1 MTDDAE
7 AAGRNASKPAGG
19 AVLRRTLVLAAFA
32 VAVGALCWIS
42 IEVPRDIGRVTP
54 IWPANGLMLSAL
66 LLTRRRSW
74 PLWLAAAG
82 LGNLTADLVAR
93 DGPGLSLILT
103 ACNLFEVTLAATLL
117 RRFVTRGPD
126 VGRIGDLVRLFLIAG
141 VAAPLASASMAALA
155 LGRLSGD
162 DALASLITWAS
173 ADGLGALTVVPLVF
187 GLRNLRAKLAA
198 TPLRPAA
205 WLKLGLVALT
215 ALVSFQARLPVVF
228 LVPAV
233 MLLAVF
239 ELEGLGAALSVLI
252 VLVVGTVSAMAGHAP
267 MAELNLSLADRLMV
281 GQIFLAAITLTTFPT
296 AAVLAQRR
304 QLKTELDEQYRRVK
318 LAEEVAGV
326 GYWRLDL
333 AARKVEWS
341 DALFEATGAPRGA
354 PPTAECALDAVYPAD
369 RPALEAML
377 ERALREG
384 GDQSLNYRVLRPNGQ
399 VRHII
404 AKACRETG
412 PDGKP
417 TALFG
422 TMLDVTE
429 VSEREARYRMLA
441 DAATDIVL
449 KVDAEDRIQY
459 ASPSVRRYGYE
470 PEELVGRTGFSLV
483 HPDDLAKLQALIA
496 NLFSGADVDTT
507 ADRTY
512 RVRKAD
518 GDWFWAEGNPA
529 IIRDDDHKPIA
540 VVSQIRDVTARKAME
555 DELRAAREAAEAAAQ
570 VKADFLANMSHELRT
585 PLTSVI
591 GFTRLA
597 LDQGGLPDTA
607 RSYVAKASNAGR
619 ALLATVNDILDFS
632 KLESGQLQ
640 IRPEPCD
647 VGEVCRET
655 LELFSEDAAAKG
667 VALRCEAKG
676 LPPAVRLDPTRLRQI
691 LLNLIG
697 NAVKFSDRGEVRL
710 TAAWKAGRLQVS
722 VKDDGPGIAADQQQ
736 VLFRRFSQV
745 DGSATRRHGGSG
757 LGLAIC
763 LGLAEAMGGSIGV
776 RSKPGKGARFFF
788 ELPAERCDAEAA
800 NEGEALATVPPG
812 TRVLVADDHAF
823 NRELVRAVLV
833 PFGAEVT
840 EAADGAEVLTAAAR
854 EAFDIILMDLRMPSV
869 EGLEAMKAI
878 RAGDGPN
885 RTTPILAFSA
895 GADAPGAE
903 ARRRAGFDGDL
914 PKPLLPAD
922 LIAAICRHV
931 EPPPA
936 APAKSRRRASR
947 KT

>member
-1 MTDDAE
+1 LALLALF
-7 AAGRNASKPAGG
+7 AATIC
-19 AVLRRTLVLAAFA
+19 VLCRV
-32 VAVGALCWIS
+32 S
-42 IEVPRDIGRVTP
+42 IEIPRDLGRAAP
-54 IWPANGLMLSAL
+54 FWPANALVLGL
-66 LLTRRRSW
+66 LLISPRRSW
-74 PLWLAAAG
+74 LAWLSAAA
-82 LGNLTADLVAR
+82 LGNFAADVLTSY
-93 DGPGLSLILT
+93 GPGLASLLT
-103 ACNLFEVTLAATLL
+103 ACNIFEAALSAVLL
-117 RRFVTRGPD
+117 HRAVGPRLD
-126 VGRIGDLVRLFLIAG
+126 VARVGDLVRLFLIGGVVSPLIFAT
-141 VAAPLASASMAALA
+141 VAAAA
-155 LGRLSGD
+155 LGRLGGLTDLVNLLS
-162 DALASLITWAS
+162 WAA
-173 ADGLGALTVVPLVF
+173 ADGLGVMVVVPLLL
-187 GLRNLRAKLAA
+187 GLRDASRQLTL
-198 TPLRPAA
+198 TPLRTAG
-205 WLKLGLVALT
+205 WLKLGLVAAA
-215 ALVSFQARLPVVF
+215 ALLSFNLRQPVFF
-228 LVPAV
+228 LIPAA

-239 ELEGLGAALSVLI
+239 ELEVLGAALSVLVVVAMGI
-252 VLVVGTVSAMAGHAP
+252 TAALVGRPPLT
-267 MAELNLSLADRLMV
+267 ELNLSLADRLIV
-281 GQIFLAAITLTTFPT
+281 GQLFLAAITLTTFPT
-296 AAVLAQRR
+296 AAVLSQRR
-304 QLKTELDEQYRRVK
+304 QLKAKLEEQYRRVK
-318 LAEEVAGV
+318 LAEDVAGV

-333 AARKVEWS
+333 ATRQVEWS
-341 DALFEATGAPRGA
+341 DALFEATGLPRGA
-354 PPTAECALDAVYPAD
+354 PPAADQALDAIHPAD
-369 RPALEAML
+369 RPAMEAML
-377 ERALREG
+377 GRALREG
-384 GDQSLNYRVLRPNGQ
+384 GDQSLNYRVVRPDGEI
-399 VRHII
+399 RHVI

-417 TALFG
+417 TGLFG

-449 KVDAEDRIQY
+449 KVDASDVIQY

-470 PEELVGRTGFSLV
+470 PEEVVGRTGFSLV
-483 HPDDLAKLQALIA
+483 HPEDLPKVQALIA
-496 NLFSGADVDTT
+496 ALFSGAEVDQA

-518 GDWFWAEGNPA
+518 GDWIWVEGNPA
-529 IIRDDDHKPIA
+529 IIWDDDRKPVA
-540 VVSQIRDVTARKAME
+540 VVSQIRDVTARKALE
-555 DELRAAREAAEAAAQ
+555 DELRAARAAAEEAAA
-570 VKADFLANMSHELRT
+570 VKAEFLANMSHELRT

-607 RSYVAKASNAGR
+607 RGHVAKAANAGV

-655 LELFSEDAAAKG
+655 LERFSAEAAAKG
-667 VALRCEAKG
+667 VALRYDGRG
-676 LPPAVRLDPTRLRQI
+676 LPPGVRLDPTRLRQI

-697 NAVKFSDRGEVRL
+697 NAVKFSERGEVRL
-710 TAAWKAGRLQVS
+710 TAAWKAGRLQVA

-736 VLFRRFSQV
+736 RLFRRFSQV

-776 RSKPGKGARFFF
+776 QSKPGKGARFFF
-788 ELPAERCDAEAA
+788 ELPAERCDAEVV
-800 NEGEALATVPPG
+800 GEAQALASVPPG

-823 NRELVRAVLV
+823 NRELVRAVLT

-840 EAADGAEVLTAAAR
+840 EAADGAEVVAAAGR
-854 EAFDIILMDLRMPSV
+854 EAFDVILMDLRMPAI

-878 RAGDGPN
+878 RAGNGPN

-895 GADAPGAE
+895 GADAPTAE

-931 EPPPA
+931 GEPAA
-936 APAKSRRRASR
+936 APARPKRRRASR

>member
-1 MTDDAE
+1 MLDETEVTATKAFAPRG
-7 AAGRNASKPAGG
+7 AAG
-19 AVLRRTLVLAAFA
+19 VVVLAAFA
-32 VAVGALCWIS
+32 AVIFGLCVVSIEMPRDLGRAAPFWPSNALVLGALLIA
-42 IEVPRDIGRVTP
+42 PRRTWLG
-54 IWPANGLMLSAL
+54 
-66 LLTRRRSW
+66 
-74 PLWLAAAG
+74 WLAAAG
-82 LGNLTADLVAR
+82 LGNFTADLLTAY
-93 DGPGLSLILT
+93 GPGLSSLLT
-103 ACNLFEVTLAATLL
+103 ACNLAEVALTAFLL
-117 RRFVTRGPD
+117 RRIVGPRLD
-126 VGRIGDLVRLFLIAG
+126 VGRVGDLIRLLLVGGLFSPLICAT
-141 VAAPLASASMAALA
+141 AAAAL
-155 LGRLSGD
+155 LGRLTGPD
-162 DALASLITWAS
+162 SLFNLLSWAA
-173 ADGLGALTVVPLVF
+173 ADGLGVMVVAPLLL
-187 GLRNLRAKLAA
+187 GLRDASRQLAL
-198 TPLRPAA
+198 TPLRPAG
-205 WLKLGLVALT
+205 WLKLGVVAAA
-215 ALVSFQARLPVVF
+215 ALVSFSVRQPLFF
-228 LVPAV
+228 LIPAA

-239 ELEGLGAALSVLI
+239 ELEVLGAALSVLI
-252 VLVVGTVSAMAGHAP
+252 VVAMGIAASMIGHAP
-267 MAELNLSLADRLMV
+267 MTELNLSLPDRLIV
-281 GQIFLAAITLTTFPT
+281 GQVFLAAITLTSFPT
-296 AAVLAQRR
+296 AAVLSQRR
-304 QLKTELDEQYRRVK
+304 QLKAKLDEQYRRVK

-333 AARKVEWS
+333 ATRKVEWS
-341 DALFEATGAPRGA
+341 DMLFEATGLPRDSAPSA
-354 PPTAECALDAVYPAD
+354 DCALDAVYPAD

-377 ERALREG
+377 ARALSEE
-384 GDQSLNYRVLRPNGQ
+384 GDQSLNYRVVRPNGQ
-399 VRHII
+399 IRHVI
-404 AKACRETG
+404 AKASRELG

-417 TALFG
+417 AALFG

-449 KVDAEDRIQY
+449 KVDAGDVICY

-470 PEELVGRTGFSLV
+470 PEALVGRTGFSLV
-483 HPDDLAKLQALIA
+483 HPEDLAKVQSLIA
-496 NLFSGADVDTT
+496 GLFSGDEVDETV
-507 ADRTY
+507 DRTY
-512 RVRKAD
+512 RVRTAD
-518 GDWFWAEGNPA
+518 GGWIWVEGNPA
-529 IIRDDDHKPIA
+529 IIRDDDRTPIA
-540 VVSQIRDVTARKAME
+540 VVSQIRDITARKAME
-555 DELRAAREAAEAAAQ
+555 DELRAARQAAEAAAQ
-570 VKADFLANMSHELRT
+570 VKAEFLANMSHELRT

-597 LDQGGLPDTA
+597 LDQGGLSETA
-607 RSYVAKASNAGR
+607 RGYVAKASNAGA

-655 LELFSEDAAAKG
+655 LELFSADAGAKG
-667 VALRCEAKG
+667 VALRYDAKG

-697 NAVKFSDRGEVRL
+697 NAVKFSERGEVRL

-736 VLFRRFSQV
+736 LLFRRFSQV

-776 RSKPGKGARFFF
+776 ESKPGKGARFFF
-788 ELPAERCDAEAA
+788 ELPAERCDVEAV
-800 NEGEALATVPPG
+800 GEAQALATVPPG
-812 TRVLVADDHAF
+812 ARVLVADDHAF
-823 NRELVRAVLV
+823 NRELVRAVLA

-840 EAADGAEVLTAAAR
+840 EAADGAEVVAAAAR
-854 EAFDIILMDLRMPSV
+854 EAFDIILMDLRMPSI

-878 RAGDGPN
+878 RAGKGPN

-922 LIAAICRHV
+922 LIAAIARYA
-931 EPPPA
+931 PPA
-936 APAKSRRRASR
+936 AEAAAKPKRRRAAR
-947 KT
+947 KA